1 MGYYGED
8 ELYSKEYRNPSKKR
22 KSKGKDGRWL
32 SKENRCD
39 DIDPNDF
46 DFSGTQGAKNERQRR
61 RNESVRSVIEIL
73 SLKYCYK
80 YCH

>member
-46 DFSGTQGAKNERQRR
+46 DFS
-61 RNESVRSVIEIL
+61 
-73 SLKYCYK
+73 
-80 YCH
+80 